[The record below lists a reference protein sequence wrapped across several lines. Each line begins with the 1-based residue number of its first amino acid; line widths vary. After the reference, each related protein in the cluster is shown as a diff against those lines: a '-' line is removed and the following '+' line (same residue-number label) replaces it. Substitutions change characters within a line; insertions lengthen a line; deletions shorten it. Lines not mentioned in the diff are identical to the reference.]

1 MRGIKK
7 GKALILSAL
16 IFTIIFA
23 ILGIQDAKSIN
34 AETPEDTANKQV
46 KEITIVTVKPKKV
59 ETQEYIDF
67 DLRNLSIVRK
77 EGEEDVINNRGSR
90 EPTSV
95 TEDSGRDE
103 SGTQG
108 YSDDNSGDEYSVGEA
123 VGSEMAE
130 SGQEQ
135 WSEPED
141 IVSEDGDGE
150 PLSELVESELSA
162 EESYDAEYEN
172 GDNRQYESEVDSGD
186 ESEPEEGLTEEAE
199 WVYYG
204 NCRITHYD
212 TGACCCGEWASGY
225 TASGTLATVGR
236 TVATGEDLPFG
247 TEVMING
254 QVYIVEDRGV
264 EPGQIDVLVSD
275 HETALAMGMYYTDVY
290 VRYPKE

>member
-1 MRGIKK
+1 MRGTEK
-7 GKALILSAL
+7 GKTLILSAL
-16 IFTIIFA
+16 ICTIIFA

-46 KEITIVTVKPKKV
+46 KEITIVTVTPKKV
-59 ETQEYIDF
+59 EAQEYIDF

-77 EGEEDVINNRGSR
+77 EGEDNGVINSGTHSDGESAG
-90 EPTSV
+90 EPATA

-103 SGTQG
+103 SDAQG
-108 YSDDNSGDEYSVGEA
+108 NSDDNSGDEYSVGETD
-123 VGSEMAE
+123 GSEMAE

-135 WSEPED
+135 WSESED
-141 IVSEDGDGE
+141 IVSEDRTGE
-150 PLSELVESELSA
+150 SMPELSA

-172 GDNRQYESEVDSGD
+172 GDDGQYEMDSGLNDD
-186 ESEPEEGLTEEAE
+186 EG
-199 WVYYG
+199 WVYYE
-204 NCRITHYD
+204 NCRITFYD

-290 VRYPKE
+290 VRYPN